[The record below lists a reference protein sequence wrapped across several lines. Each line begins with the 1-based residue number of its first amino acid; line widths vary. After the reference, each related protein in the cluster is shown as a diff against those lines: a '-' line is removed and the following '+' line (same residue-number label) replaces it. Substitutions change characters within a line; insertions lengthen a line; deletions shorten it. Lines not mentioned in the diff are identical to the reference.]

1 MITAD
6 PILVDA
12 GKKLLSDL
20 CTSEVINNSEN
31 GTFASELW
39 QTLEEMGMTLVSL
52 PEAAGGSGATLTDA
66 FSLLHQA
73 GYYAAPVP
81 LAETFLASLVLHG
94 AGIVIPAGPLTLI
107 PVDNNNQLDLSTASG
122 KQTLTG
128 KAVAV
133 PWARHAKHLVVCLA
147 SSDGMSVT
155 LIPQQ
160 AVSINEGVNMAGEP
174 CDDIVITDYPVASDY
189 TQTASL
195 SADTLY
201 AIGALTRAAM
211 MAGATEKVLDQT
223 VQYAGERVQFG
234 RPIGKFQAIQQ
245 ELALLAGE
253 RAAAEVIVDR
263 AVAELENG
271 LSSTTAQSKI
281 AAAKTRVGEAADL
294 ATRVGHQVHGAMGFT
309 YEHSLHHCTR
319 RLWSWREEY
328 GIETEWSVLLGKQI
342 IEQGRDQLWP
352 WVCE

>member
-1 MITAD
+1 
-6 PILVDA
+6 
-12 GKKLLSDL
+12 
-20 CTSEVINNSEN
+20 
-31 GTFASELW
+31 
-39 QTLEEMGMTLVSL
+39 MTLVSL
-52 PEAAGGSGATLTDA
+52 PETAGGSGATLTDA
-66 FSLLHQA
+66 FALLHQA

-81 LAETFLASLVLHG
+81 LAETFLASLVLHS
-94 AGIVIPAGPLTLI
+94 AGIPVPTGPMTLI
-107 PVDNNNQLDLSTASG
+107 PVDNNNQLDLSSE
-122 KQTLTG
+122 QTLKG

-133 PWARHAKHLVVCLA
+133 PWARHATHLVVCLA
-147 SSDGMSVT
+147 SDDGMSVA
-155 LIPQQ
+155 LLPQE

-174 CDDIVITDYPVASDY
+174 CDDIVITDYAVASGNVK
-189 TQTASL
+189 TSPL

-201 AIGALTRAAM
+201 SLGALTRAAM

-263 AVAELENG
+263 AVAELEND
-271 LSSTTAQSKI
+271 LSSATTQSKI